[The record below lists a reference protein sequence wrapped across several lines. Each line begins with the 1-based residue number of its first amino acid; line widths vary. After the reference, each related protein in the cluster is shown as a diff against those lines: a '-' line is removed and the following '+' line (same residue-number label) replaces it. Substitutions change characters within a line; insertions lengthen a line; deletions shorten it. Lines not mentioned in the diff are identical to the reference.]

1 MKKNYRLILSGIKFH
16 VSEYDHKRI
25 NRYLELVKS
34 YLDSYDNKDR
44 IINSLEERIAKI
56 LINNG
61 SKYENDTKN

>member
-1 MKKNYRLILSGIKFH
+1 MKKNYRLILSIKIVH
-16 VSEYDHKRI
+16 VSEYDYKRI

-34 YLDSYDNKDR
+34 YLDSYNNKDR